1 MKQLFPVYHR
11 PCRYGIFRDDSI
23 LPPLRQHLFAVLA
36 LALLVSAIYSNTL
49 HVPFHFDDFANI
61 SFNRNI
67 FMTDLSWDNISSTFY
82 GTNQAGTRILR
93 PIAFLS
99 LGLNYYFGGLDTL
112 GYHVVNLAIHFLTAL
127 FLYLLVY
134 ETLQLP
140 RLKPRYGASAYS
152 IALLTAVLWAA
163 HPIQTQAVTYIVQRM
178 ASMAALFYLAALFF
192 YVKSRLPRSGIEW
205 SYFFLFLACAFLAF
219 GTKENAA
226 VLPAAIILYEYVFLQ
241 EELTSRKKKGILLIA
256 GLVLILPVV
265 LVFYFQGPDVFHT
278 LWNDILKGYP
288 NRDFTP
294 YERVLTQFRVLIY
307 YITLIAYPSPGRLS
321 LDYDYPISHSL
332 LDPPTTLIAG
342 IIIAVLVLCAALFSR
357 KTPILSF
364 SILWYFLNLF
374 VESSIFNL
382 ELVFEHRLYLPSM
395 WLFVPLAIGIIR
407 ALQMALGAK
416 IPIVCLAGALVF
428 AEGYLTYSRNSVWQS
443 HYTLWR
449 DCFNKVPGKAR
460 TANNLGL
467 ACYEVG
473 KMAEAEKYLSI
484 ALRKAPK
491 NPYAHNTIGSVY
503 LKKGQ
508 HQKALTAYRLA
519 EGYYPKWSM
528 PILNQGHVYYQLG
541 EFDRAEKEYCRALS
555 TYKSPYGYI
564 ALGRVLH
571 KRKHLSEALDTYR
584 MVPLNHPAYA
594 KALYNM
600 ALVHRDLGRYKEAL
614 HCLEESLKGIPGE
627 KAALIE
633 KAGIHALLGQ
643 DRVAASLYGQL
654 VRHYPLDFEINLHAG
669 KFYVGSKDYPRA
681 KVCLRT
687 AASVNPAAAEPH
699 MHLSR
704 LYMKMHNPVLADYY
718 DAEFRKRN
726 KGLRSF

>member
-1 MKQLFPVYHR
+1 MIKLLPAYHR
-11 PCRYGIFRDDSI
+11 PNKNGILRDEST

-36 LALLVSAIYSNTL
+36 LALLVSAVYSNTL

-67 FMTDLSWDNISSTFY
+67 FMTDLSWNSISTTFY

-99 LGLNYYFGGLDTL
+99 LALNYYFGGLDTF
-112 GYHVVNLAIHFLTAL
+112 GYHLVNIVIHFLTAL
-127 FLYLLVY
+127 FLYLIVY

-140 RLKPRYGASAYS
+140 RLRPRYGASAYS

-192 YVKSRLPRSGIEW
+192 YIKSRLPRSGIKW

-226 VLPAAIILYEYVFLQ
+226 VLPAAIILYEFIFLQ
-241 EELTSRKKKGILLIA
+241 EELTPQNKKRILFIA
-256 GLVLILPVV
+256 GLVLVLPVV
-265 LVFYFQGPDVFHT
+265 LVIYFQGPEVFDR
-278 LWNDILKGYP
+278 LWHEIQKGYP

-307 YITLIAYPSPGRLS
+307 YITLIAYPSPGKLS
-321 LDYDYPISHSL
+321 LDYDYPVSHSL

-342 IIIAVLVLCAALFSR
+342 VTIAVLVLCATLFAR

-407 ALQMALGAK
+407 AVQMSLEAK

-443 HYTLWR
+443 TYTLWR

-467 ACYEVG
+467 ACYEAG

-508 HQKALTAYRLA
+508 YERALTAYRRA
-519 EGYYPKWSM
+519 EEHYPKWSM
-528 PILNQGHVYYQLG
+528 PILNQGHVYYELRS
-541 EFDRAEKEYCRALS
+541 FDRAEKEYQRALS
-555 TYKSPYGYI
+555 IYKSPNGYI
-564 ALGRVLH
+564 ALGRVLRAK
-571 KRKHLSEALDTYR
+571 KRFSEALVYYG
-584 MVPLNHPAYA
+584 MVPRNHPAYA
-594 KALYNM
+594 KALCNM
-600 ALVHRDLGRYKEAL
+600 GLVYGDLGRYKEAL
-614 HCLEESLKGIPGE
+614 HCLEESLKRSPGE
-627 KAALIE
+627 KSALIE
-633 KAGIHALLGQ
+633 KAEIHARLGQ
-643 DRVAASLYGQL
+643 SRVAAPLYRQL
-654 VRHYPLDFEINLHAG
+654 LRCYPLDFKVNLDAG

-681 KVCLRT
+681 KLCLRT

-704 LYMKMHNPVLADYY
+704 LYMKLNNPVLADYY
-718 DAEFRKRN
+718 DAEFRR
-726 KGLRSF
+726 RDQ